1 MPFASDYPCI
11 QRAFGKKIFMPLAIP
26 PSALFERFI
35 QPLLDLVPGAF
46 WGRDCPR
53 IKDEDW
59 LSIGVQRVLKDVPSS
74 RAFLQK
80 LGFGQS
86 EPFGHTL
93 FFENL
98 QSDRRLQL
106 CDEMHAK
113 LCHLANGLL
122 ADPLAEVECLAGFDL
137 YAGDGHYH
145 AASAHDKIHDD
156 GKKYPPGHF
165 FALNLRTHTLHPLTL
180 SLQSGMRKSEHDM
193 HALKRQDIASLRQGA
208 PKGRK
213 VLYVW
218 DRAGIDFEQWQRWK
232 QGSGIYFLSRQK
244 KNMCLETIRVHDWER
259 DDPHNA
265 GVLSDHMV
273 ESPEGY
279 RLRRIEYRCPVTL
292 KHFQFLTNL
301 PLSIPPGLIAHL
313 YKMRWDEEKVF
324 DQIKNKFGVKKAW
337 GKSQIAKAMQARF
350 ICMAHNLL
358 LLFEQ
363 KLEQDEGITNQPERQ
378 RRAQRLEKAR
388 QLLAEKGDVL
398 PRWQEKITRMTQRSV
413 KFIRWTEDHFWRQTP
428 WSPALDSLRRLYAR
442 L

>member
-1 MPFASDYPCI
+1 
-11 QRAFGKKIFMPLAIP
+11 MPLVIP
-26 PSALFERFI
+26 SPPAFEKFI
-35 QPLLDLVPGAF
+35 EPLGDIVSRSD
-46 WGRDCPR
+46 WRRECPR
-53 IKDEDW
+53 ISDEDW
-59 LSIGVQRVLKDVPSS
+59 ICLGIQRTLKDVSSS

-80 LGFGQS
+80 LGFVQQ

-98 QSDRRLQL
+98 GSDRRLQL
-106 CDEMHAK
+106 CDEVHAGVRD
-113 LCHLANGLL
+113 LANERLVDAL
-122 ADPLAEVECLAGFDL
+122 ARIECLADFDV

-145 AASAHDKIHDD
+145 AASAHDKIHAD

-165 FALNLRTHTLHPLTL
+165 FALNLRTHTLHPLAL
-180 SLQSGMRKSEHDM
+180 SLQTGTRKSEHDM
-193 HALKRQDIASLRQGA
+193 HALKRQNIASLRQGA
-208 PKGRK
+208 GKGRK

-244 KNMCLETIRVHDWER
+244 KNMCLETVRVHDWER

-292 KHFQFLTNL
+292 RSFQFLTNL
-301 PLSIPPGLIAHL
+301 PQSIPPGLIAHL

-324 DQIKNKFGVKKAW
+324 DQIKNKFGAKKAW
-337 GKSQIAKAMQARF
+337 GKSQTAKAMQARF
-350 ICMAHNLL
+350 ICIAHNLL
-358 LLFEQ
+358 LLLEQ
-363 KLEQDEGITNQPERQ
+363 KLAQEEGISNEPER
-378 RRAQRLEKAR
+378 RRRSQRLDKVREA
-388 QLLAEKGDVL
+388 LAEKGEVL

-413 KFIRWTEDHFWRQTP
+413 KFIRWTEEHFWRETTS
-428 WSPALDSLRRLYAR
+428 WKAALTSLRRLYVR